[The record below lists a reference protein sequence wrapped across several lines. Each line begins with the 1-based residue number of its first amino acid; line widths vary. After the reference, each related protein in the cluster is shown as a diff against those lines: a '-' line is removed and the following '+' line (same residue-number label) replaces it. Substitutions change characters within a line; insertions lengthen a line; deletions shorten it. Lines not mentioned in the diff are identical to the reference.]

1 MPRIVIADDH
11 DYVRRGVRHILETQ
25 EEWEIVGEASN
36 GQEAIQ
42 LNRQLHP
49 GVIIMDI
56 TMPVMNGI
64 KRNSQGRSAQQSAN
78 SYRVRRSE
86 CLGVCST
93 LGCQGMVAKSQA
105 MDELTPA
112 LKAIIAGGTYF
123 H

>member
-1 MPRIVIADDH
+1 M
-11 DYVRRGVRHILETQ
+11 RRGVRHILETQ
-25 EEWEIVGEASN
+25 DEWEVVGEASN
-36 GQEAIQ
+36 GREAIQ

-49 GVIIMDI
+49 DVIIMDI

-64 KRNSQGRSAQQSAN
+64 EATIQIVKADPRCKVLILTMHEGPSVSESAQHSGA
-78 SYRVRRSE
+78 RGLV
-86 CLGVCST
+86 V
-93 LGCQGMVAKSQA
+93 KSQA